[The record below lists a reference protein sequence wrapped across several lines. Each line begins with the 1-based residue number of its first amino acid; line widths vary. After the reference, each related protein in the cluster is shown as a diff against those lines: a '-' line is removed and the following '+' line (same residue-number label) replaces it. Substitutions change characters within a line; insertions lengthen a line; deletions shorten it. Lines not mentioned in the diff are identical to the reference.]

1 MTCSTRKALTF
12 VEILLLAAIVVLIL
26 VMAVPSYRN
35 ARRTRLG
42 TECNGR
48 LDKMYNALETYT
60 FNTNAGELAPWPAAG
75 KAAVFNLYGQGINL
89 HDGCPAGGEYRLGA
103 TVTDEAG
110 NIIVPTCSLETV
122 DPDGRGV
129 IYRYR
134 GLHIHARSFLNNR
147 VRNPNLTYAD

>member
-26 VMAVPSYRN
+26 VMAVPSHRN

-89 HDGCPAGGEYRLGA
+89 HDGCPAWRIPAGSDRHRRGGQHHRPHVQLWRRSTGRPRRHLPLPR
-103 TVTDEAG
+103 
-110 NIIVPTCSLETV
+110 PTST
-122 DPDGRGV
+122 R
-129 IYRYR
+129 
-134 GLHIHARSFLNNR
+134 ARS
-147 VRNPNLTYAD
+147 